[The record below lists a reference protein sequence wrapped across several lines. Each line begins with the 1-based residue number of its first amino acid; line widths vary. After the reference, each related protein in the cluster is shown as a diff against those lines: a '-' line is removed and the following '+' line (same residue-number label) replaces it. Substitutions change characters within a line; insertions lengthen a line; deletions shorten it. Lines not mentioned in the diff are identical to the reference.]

1 MPENLIQLIRSR
13 RSVRDYRSDPIPRG
27 MLEKLLEAMRWAPSA
42 ANVQPWF
49 FYAVNNRQRIASLAA
64 ATHGQAFVGLAPLVF
79 VICADPGRSARF
91 LGERGRDFYC
101 YQDAAL
107 AAQNLALAAHDAGLG
122 TCWVGSF
129 DEGAVRLVL
138 EIPEHLV
145 PLAIVPCGYPGPE
158 HEPSPDRRPIDE
170 ICKIL

>member
-1 MPENLIQLIRSR
+1 MPEKLLQLIQSR
-13 RSVRDYRSDPIPRG
+13 RSVRDFKPDPIPRG

-49 FYAVNNRQRIASLAA
+49 FYAVNNKERIAALAS

-79 VICADPGRSARF
+79 VICADPDRSARF

-101 YQDAAL
+101 FQDAAL
-107 AAQNLALAAHDAGLG
+107 AAQNLALTAHAAGLG

-129 DEGAVRLVL
+129 EEEGVRRALD
-138 EIPEHLV
+138 IPAHLK
-145 PLAIVPCGYPGPE
+145 PLAIVPCGFPGDA
-158 HEPSPDRRPIDE
+158 HEPAPDRRPIDE
-170 ICKIL
+170 ICMIL